1 MIKKISYIYSHYIL
15 GQPLLVL
22 LFLAV
27 ILVISVSHVG
37 NFKLDASADT
47 LILEDDKDLKIFRE
61 MNEKYKSSDFLVL
74 TVTDNEKEIFA
85 IDTLS
90 FIDSL
95 SNELTKIK
103 NVASVT
109 SITNI
114 PLVTSSKR
122 PLTELINDI
131 PNIMSEGIN
140 KSLARKEILTSPIY
154 NELVISSD
162 GKTTAIQISIE
173 ENLELLDARND
184 RTSLFQKYK
193 SDSSFEIEYLKA
205 KKKYIELSDSE
216 KQKVSSLIKEIR
228 SIQYNN
234 QSDRYEIRL
243 GGIPMI
249 TDDMVTFIRNDL
261 INFGLGVL
269 VFILITLIIIFRKII
284 WVLAPIIN
292 CLYAVIFMIGVLG
305 YLDWK
310 VTVISSNFISL
321 MLILTLSMNIHII
334 VRFRQIYSSSKGNK
348 YEAIKLTTE
357 RMIWPCLYTALTTIV
372 AFASL
377 IFSDIKPVIDFGYM
391 MVLGLTTLFLT
402 SFTLLPSLIII
413 FSSEKNTIIGEDKA
427 NSIIT
432 NGLANLT
439 LNFGKTIYLVTAL
452 LSIITLYG
460 LTQLKVENSFINYF
474 RADTEIYKGMK
485 LIDNQLGGTTP
496 LDVIIKFSDSKE
508 IIDDEYDDLFVGEND
523 EEQSNWFTTDKI
535 DKIKYVH
542 EYLDNNQY
550 IGKVLS
556 LASSIRVAEIVNDN
570 KELNSVEMSVLY
582 QKLPDEVK
590 KIAVNPYLS
599 IDNNEARINVRVL
612 DSNQDLRRADLIN
625 EIRSDL
631 VNDVYLN
638 SENVSITGILLLY
651 NNMLQSL
658 FDSQIK
664 SLGFVM
670 LVIAVM
676 FLVLFRSF
684 KLMIIGIIPNL
695 LSALLVLGLMGIINL
710 PLDMMT
716 ITIAAITVGIAVD
729 NSIHYIYRFKE
740 EHVKC
745 QDYESTVT
753 LCHSTIGRAIFFT
766 GITVIFGF
774 SILILS
780 NFIPT
785 IIFGALTGFAMFVA
799 LISVLTLLPRL
810 LISIKPI

>member
-27 ILVISVSHVG
+27 ILVISVSNVG

-61 MNEKYKSSDFLVL
+61 TNEKYKSSDFLVL

-85 IDTLS
+85 PDTLS

-95 SNELTKIK
+95 SDELTKIK

-122 PLTELINDI
+122 PLTELINEI

-140 KSLARKEILTSPIY
+140 PSHARKEILTSPIY

-173 ENLELLDARND
+173 ENLELLDARNH

-193 SDSSFEIEYLKA
+193 NDSTFEIEYLKA

-216 KQKVSSLIKEIR
+216 KQKVSSLIEEIR
-228 SIQYNN
+228 TVQYNN

-261 INFGLGVL
+261 INFGFGVL
-269 VFILITLIIIFRKII
+269 VFILVTLIIIFRKII

-292 CLYAVIFMIGVLG
+292 CLYAVIFMVGVLG

-334 VRFRQIYSSSKGNK
+334 VRFRQIYSNLKGNK

-377 IFSDIKPVIDFGYM
+377 VFSDIKPVIDFGYM
-391 MVLGLTTLFLT
+391 MVLGLTTLFMT

-413 FSSEKNTIIGEDKA
+413 FSNEKNSIIGEDKA

-432 NGLANLT
+432 NTLANLT

-474 RADTEIYKGMK
+474 RADTEIHKGMK

-496 LDVIIKFSDSKE
+496 LDVIIKFSDSNE
-508 IIDDEYDDLFVGEND
+508 IIDEEYDDLFVGEND

-542 EYLDNNQY
+542 DYLENNQY

-638 SENVSITGILLLY
+638 SENISITGILLLY

-740 EHVKC
+740 EYVKC
-745 QDYESTVT
+745 YDYESTVT

-766 GITVIFGF
+766 GVTVIFGF

-810 LISIKPI
+810 LISIRPI

>member
-542 EYLDNNQY
+542 DYLDNNQY